1 LKISWNYINGVLLI
15 ALIGFLYGFSNH
27 RNNSIKVKEIVIEFE
42 KGDNLFM
49 NSQMVNKLL
58 IQKGKTV
65 RNQEKSVIDLHKLE
79 SNVLSHPM
87 VENAAV
93 FLTVDGLLKAKVRQR
108 TPIARIVSKNESYYI
123 DKQAKRMPL
132 SVNHSERVLI
142 VSGDIEDENFEE
154 IHQLATT
161 ILNDDFLKKQIIGV
175 EKMPNKEYILE
186 TRIGGQK
193 IILGKIER
201 LNEKFRNLES
211 FYSKTMIDST
221 INNYTS
227 INLKYNKQV
236 VCTKEVEY
244 GTQ

>member
-1 LKISWNYINGVLLI
+1 MKINWNYINGVLLI

-108 TPIARIVSKNESYYI
+108 TPIARIVSKT
-123 DKQAKRMPL
+123 
-132 SVNHSERVLI
+132 RV
-142 VSGDIEDENFEE
+142 
-154 IHQLATT
+154 
-161 ILNDDFLKKQIIGV
+161 
-175 EKMPNKEYILE
+175 
-186 TRIGGQK
+186 
-193 IILGKIER
+193 IILI
-201 LNEKFRNLES
+201 
-211 FYSKTMIDST
+211 
-221 INNYTS
+221 
-227 INLKYNKQV
+227 NKQ
-236 VCTKEVEY
+236 KECHY
-244 GTQ
+244 Q

>member
-1 LKISWNYINGVLLI
+1 MLLI
-15 ALIGFLYGFSNH
+15 ALVGFLYGFSNH
-27 RNNSIKVKEIVIEFE
+27 KNNDVKVGEIDIEFE
-42 KGDNLFM
+42 KGENLFM
-49 NSQMVNKLL
+49 NYQMVNKML
-58 IQKGKTV
+58 IQNGKPIK
-65 RNQEKSVIDLHKLE
+65 NKAKSVIDLHKLE
-79 SNVLSHPM
+79 SNLLSHPM
-87 VENAAV
+87 VENAV
-93 FLTVDGLLKAKVRQR
+93 IFLTVNGTLKTKIKQR
-108 TPIARIVSKNESYYI
+108 TPIARVITNSESYYI